1 MDKQF
6 EGMDYPGKSGGAT
19 VDYGLCLRDP
29 LMEHAATLAKIKADV
44 VE

>member
-1 MDKQF
+1 
-6 EGMDYPGKSGGAT
+6 MDYPGKSGGAT
-19 VDYGLCLRDP
+19 VDYGLHLRDP